1 MPICL
6 LIVLFGRTGPIY
18 NRCTVVIRVFII
30 HAYNIEGVFVEQMP
44 PSARGFRP
52 QAFGLYALPSQG
64 LVESCHGLRVDPD
77 GTLPESPDL
86 VVVPGGGW
94 GEREQELSDALA
106 RLHDCGATLSSVCTG
121 GVLLA
126 RAGLTDGRP
135 AITHHEAVADLQAL
149 DAEVVDARVVD
160 DGDLLTA
167 GGVTAGI
174 DLAIH
179 VVEREFGP
187 DVADRV
193 RTEMEY
199 EPRGEVY
206 VA

>member
-1 MPICL
+1 MDVAIILYDGFDDLDAIGPFE
-6 LIVLFGRTGPIY
+6 VFNHAQTFGADLE
-18 NRCTVVIRVFII
+18 V
-30 HAYNIEGVFVEQMP
+30 
-44 PSARGFRP
+44 
-52 QAFGLYALPSQG
+52 GLYALPSQD
-64 LVESCHGLRVDPD
+64 LVESCHGLRVEPD
-77 GTLPESPDL
+77 GALPEAPDL

-94 GEREQELSDALA
+94 GEVEKDLSDALA
-106 RLHDCGATLSSVCTG
+106 GLHDSGATLASVCTG

-160 DGDLLTA
+160 DGDLVTA

-174 DLAIH
+174 DLALH
-179 VVEREFGP
+179 LLEREFGV
-187 DVADRV
+187 DVSEQVADI
-193 RTEMEY
+193 MAY

-206 VA
+206 RA